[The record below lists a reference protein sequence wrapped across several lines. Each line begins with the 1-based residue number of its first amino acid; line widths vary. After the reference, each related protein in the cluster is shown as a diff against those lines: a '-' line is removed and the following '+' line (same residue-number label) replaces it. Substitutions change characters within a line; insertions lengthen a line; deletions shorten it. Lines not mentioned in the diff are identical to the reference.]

1 MRLVYSFAYFF
12 IVLVCWFFASPSL
25 ADMTI
30 HDDNGVQT
38 FTAPPKR
45 AVVLDWDLLEQ
56 VLSLDVIPVG
66 ATEIESYNQWVV
78 LPAAPKSIE
87 EVGTRAEPNLEKI
100 ALLKPDV
107 ILATSS
113 QQDLIPLLQKIAP
126 VVYLSNFS
134 AKDNAAEVAINQLKT
149 LATLFNKE
157 EQAQRQ
163 LAELSAQFAILRT
176 KLAQYYPENTE
187 VTVIRFST
195 LTSVFLPTDNA
206 SLNYVLKNLGLKPA
220 ITLPAKPWGITQRRI
235 NELNGIDEGYVLYL
249 LPFPDEKKLASA
261 RLWQALPFVRKHH
274 VNGVEPVWNYGGVYS
289 LQRMAKA
296 ITNSLL
302 DIAPTQ

>member
-1 MRLVYSFAYFF
+1 
-12 IVLVCWFFASPSL
+12 
-25 ADMTI
+25 MTI
-30 HDDNGVQT
+30 HDDKGTQT

-45 AVVLDWDLLEQ
+45 VVVLDWDLLEQ

-78 LPAAPKSIE
+78 MPPAPKSIE

-100 ALLKPDV
+100 ASLKPDV

-113 QQDLIPLLQKIAP
+113 QQDLIPLLQKISP
-126 VVYLSNFS
+126 VIYLSNFS
-134 AKDNAAEVAINQLKT
+134 AKDDAAEVAIGQLKT

-157 EQAQRQ
+157 EQAQKQ
-163 LAELSAQFAILRT
+163 LAELSAQFAILRA

-206 SLNYVLKNLGLKPA
+206 SLNYVLQNLGLKPA

-235 NELNGIDEGYVLYL
+235 NELSGIDEGYVLYL
-249 LPFPDEKKLASA
+249 RPFPDEKKLASA

-296 ITNSLL
+296 ITDSLL